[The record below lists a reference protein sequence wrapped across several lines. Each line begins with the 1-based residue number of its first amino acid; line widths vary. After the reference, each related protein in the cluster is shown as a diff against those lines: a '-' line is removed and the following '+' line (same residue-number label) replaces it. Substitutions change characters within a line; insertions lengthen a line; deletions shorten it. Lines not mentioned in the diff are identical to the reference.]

1 MHVLGNFAQVGG
13 GGGLQGWSHYA
24 TTLNISEIL
33 H

>member
-13 GGGLQGWSHYA
+13 GGQGWSHYA
-24 TTLNISEIL
+24 TTLNVSEIL